1 MPCGM
6 PMKTMIIYFK
16 IRSENELKIA
26 DVIAEESFDV
36 VLVLRIV

>member
-1 MPCGM
+1 
-6 PMKTMIIYFK
+6 MKTMIIYFK